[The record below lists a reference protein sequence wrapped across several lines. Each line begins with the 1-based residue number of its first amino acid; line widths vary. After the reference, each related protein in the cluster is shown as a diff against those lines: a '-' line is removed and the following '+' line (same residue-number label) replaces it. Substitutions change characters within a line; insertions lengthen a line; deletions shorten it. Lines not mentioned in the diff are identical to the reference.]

1 VSQGEKLVM
10 ESSQD
15 YIVMGRI
22 NGLHGVRGWVKVF
35 SHTQPRSNILS
46 YRTWYLRRG
55 GEWIATELLDGR
67 LQGKGVVARLKG
79 YDDRD
84 QAAALLGVDIAI
96 RREQMPRS
104 GPGEYYWA
112 ELVGLKVIN
121 AEGVALGVVEQLLET
136 GANDVL
142 VVRDGEAE
150 RLIPYLPGQFVLEV
164 SLDDGV
170 MKVDWDQDF

>member
-1 VSQGEKLVM
+1 MADEQEQEYVVL
-10 ESSQD
+10 
-15 YIVMGRI
+15 GRI

-35 SHTQPRSNILS
+35 SHTQPRSNILE

-55 GEWIATELLDGR
+55 GEWVATELLDGR
-67 LQGKGVVARLKG
+67 PQGKGIVARLKG

-84 QAAALLGVDIAI
+84 QAAALLGMDVAI
-96 RREQMPRS
+96 RREQMPKA

-112 ELVGLKVIN
+112 ELVGLKVVN
-121 AEGVALGVVEQLLET
+121 TEGVELGVVEQLMET

-150 RLIPYLPGQFVLEV
+150 RLIPYLPGQFVVEV
-164 SLDDGV
+164 LLAEGV
-170 MKVDWDQDF
+170 IKVDWDPDF

>member
-1 VSQGEKLVM
+1 MKG
-10 ESSQD
+10 SQD
-15 YIVMGRI
+15 YVVVGRI

-35 SHTQPRSNILS
+35 SHTQPRSNILN
-46 YRTWYLRRG
+46 YRTWYLLRG

-67 LQGKGVVARLKG
+67 LQGKGIVARLKG

-84 QAAALLGVDIAI
+84 QAVALLGVDVAI
-96 RREQMPRS
+96 DREQMPKTE
-104 GPGEYYWA
+104 PGEYYWA

-121 AEGVALGVVEQLLET
+121 TEGIVLGVVEQLLET

-150 RLIPYLPGQFVLEV
+150 RLIPYLPGQFVVEV
-164 SLDDGV
+164 LLDEGV
-170 MKVDWDQDF
+170 IKVDWDPDF